1 MMYPLIHS
9 IKSRQDL
16 VNMNLS
22 QQTDLCQEI
31 RSFLV
36 EKVSRTGGHLA
47 PNLGV
52 VELSLALERNMNTAV
67 DRLVWDVGHQA
78 YVHKILTGRA
88 DNFDSLR
95 TMGGLSGFPKVSED
109 WSDSF
114 NTGHSSTSVSAAF
127 GMALSRDLK
136 GENYKVACVIGDGA
150 LTGGMAYEAIN
161 DISDYHGQLL
171 IILNDNGMSI
181 SSNKGGLSKSL
192 GKLRVS
198 RGYQRAKHN
207 VKSKL
212 SKNCIGRFISKGISL
227 TFSVIKRIFVKG
239 QFFESLG
246 LKYIG
251 TIDGHDLDE
260 LNYYIK
266 NALSINSPVVLHVN
280 TIKGMGYK
288 FASDSPD
295 KFHGIGP
302 FDPESGATLSSTGLS
317 WSKAAIQCLC
327 DVAAQNDN
335 IVSVVAAMA
344 SGTSMNLFEKSFPHR
359 FFDAAIAEQHAV
371 TMAAGMAISGLV
383 PVVDIYS
390 TFLQRSYDQILH
402 DVCLQN
408 LHVVFLIDRS
418 GVVGEDGETHQGLYD
433 YSFMRPM
440 PNMTILEPY
449 DLASLQQCIKYAT
462 LDATGPVAIR
472 YPRGS
477 VPETDYV
484 SPGISCPNLI
494 CSGGDVA
501 ILTTGIK
508 LPKAI
513 EIKNILNERNINCSV
528 INCLT
533 TCPAISPELETMLS
547 GYAHVA
553 VIEASCAAGGYG
565 EAVQA
570 HMSKVAPNTKVYT
583 FGYPNVPITHGRISQ
598 VDHLY
603 GLTATDIA
611 DSILREINA
620 T

>member
-1 MMYPLIHS
+1 MYPLIDK

-22 QQTDLCQEI
+22 EQTDLCKEI
-31 RSFLV
+31 REFLV
-36 EKVSRTGGHLA
+36 DKVSKTGGHLA

-52 VELSLALERNMNTAV
+52 VELSLSLERNMDTSV

-88 DNFDSLR
+88 SNFDGLR
-95 TMGGLSGFPKVSED
+95 TMGGMSGFPKVSED
-109 WSDSF
+109 WSDAF
-114 NTGHSSTSVSAAF
+114 NTGHSSTSISAAF

-150 LTGGMAYEAIN
+150 MTGGMAYEAIN
-161 DISDYHGQLL
+161 DISDYNGQLL

-198 RGYQRAKHN
+198 RGYQTAKHN

-212 SKNCIGRFISKGISL
+212 SKTSIGRGISKAISL
-227 TFSVIKRIFVKG
+227 TLSVIKRIFVKG

-266 NALSINSPVVLHVN
+266 SALNINAPVILHVN
-280 TIKGMGYK
+280 TIKGLGYK

-302 FDPESGATLSSTGLS
+302 FDPESGDTFPTTGQS
-317 WSKAAIQCLC
+317 WSKTAILKLC
-327 DVAAQNDN
+327 DLAKTNEK

-344 SGTSMNLFEKSFPHR
+344 GGTSMNLFQKEYPNR

-371 TMAAGMAISGLV
+371 TMAAGMAMTGLV

-390 TFLQRSYDQILH
+390 TFLQRAYDQILH
-402 DVCLQN
+402 DICLQN

-433 YSFMRPM
+433 YNFMRSM
-440 PNMTILEPY
+440 PNITILEPY
-449 DLASLQQCIKYAT
+449 NKETLDMAIEYAT
-462 LDATGPVAIR
+462 NYVSGPVAIR
-472 YPRGS
+472 YPRGN
-477 VPETDYV
+477 VPEVEVGCDSIDSV
-484 SPGISCPNLI
+484 NLI
-494 CSGGDVA
+494 PSSSKVA

-508 LPKAI
+508 MPKAI
-513 EIKNILNERNINCSV
+513 VIKQLLAEKSIDCAIINR
-528 INCLT
+528 IKI
-533 TCPAISPELETMLS
+533 CPAINQELETELCK
-547 GYAHVA
+547 YNHIA
-553 VIEASCAAGGYG
+553 VIEASCGEAGYG
-565 EAVQA
+565 EAIRS
-570 HMSKVAPNTKVYT
+570 HMSKVNPKIKIHT
-583 FGYPNVPITHGRISQ
+583 FGYPNTNITHGRISQ
-598 VDHLY
+598 VDSLY
-603 GLTATDIA
+603 SLSTEKIA
-611 DSILREINA
+611 DEIIREVNA